1 MVHIIE
7 IIKYKRKVLHKSNT
21 ILTEA
26 IACSFIFLFVYTAI
40 SKLTGHKAFERTLS
54 AAPVIKAGA
63 PVIAWLIPI
72 IELLTAG
79 LLLFIVTRRI
89 GMLLSVLLMTGFT
102 MYIGYM
108 LLFAS
113 TLPCSCGGVLTKMNW
128 HTHFWFNLVFLLLG
142 IAGYYTANKT
152 HRFIAINRQSRKPV

>member
-1 MVHIIE
+1 MHIIE
-7 IIKYKRKVLHKSNT
+7 IIKHKRKVFSKSNT

-26 IACSFIFLFVYTAI
+26 IACLFIFLFVYTGI

-54 AAPVIKAGA
+54 TAPVIKIGAGI
-63 PVIAWLIPI
+63 IAWFIPLAELI
-72 IELLTAG
+72 TAG
-79 LLLFIVTRRI
+79 LLLFAVTRRK
-89 GMLLSVLLMTGFT
+89 GMIAAIVLMTGFT

-113 TLPCSCGGVLTKMNW
+113 TLPCSCGGVLTKMKW

-142 IAGYYTANKT
+142 ITGYYTTNKT
-152 HRFIAINRQSRKPV
+152 QRFIAINRQSRKPV